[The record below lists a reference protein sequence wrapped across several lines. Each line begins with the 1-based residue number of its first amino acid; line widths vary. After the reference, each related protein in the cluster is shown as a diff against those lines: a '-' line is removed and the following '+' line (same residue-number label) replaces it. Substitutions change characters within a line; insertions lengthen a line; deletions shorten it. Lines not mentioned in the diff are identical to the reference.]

1 MDKTSEATAAS
12 HTQPVGEM
20 VPMKDMAQLPS
31 RLGDET
37 EAGGRGGATA
47 PSASHSDDD
56 DDDDDDADDARRSR
70 RLSKGKERDQD
81 GTAKHRR
88 ESMAAIG
95 PAQEDI
101 RLAAPAGGDVGPV
114 CIITLLLTS
123 GSRHPYKIDSKYLA
137 RRNVIIP
144 DENSDGYPDPFSIS
158 VYTLKELI
166 LREWRTDWE
175 AKPNSP
181 SSIRLIHFG
190 KLLEDKEQLKKYQF
204 SNENPNVVHM
214 SIRPSDL
221 DDEEPK
227 TGGKS
232 LPAGGGDGQRPRSGN
247 GCCVIL

>member
-1 MDKTSEATAAS
+1 MDSNEHKTSSATAAP
-12 HTQPVGEM
+12 HLPPMGEM
-20 VPMKDMAQLPS
+20 VPMKDIAQPS
-31 RLGDET
+31 RLGDEI
-37 EAGGRGGATA
+37 EAAGGRDDTA
-47 PSASHSDDD
+47 APPASHSDDD
-56 DDDDDDADDARRSR
+56 DAPDAASDSR
-70 RLSKGKERDQD
+70 PLSKGKERDQD
-81 GTAKHRR
+81 STTKQRR
-88 ESMAAIG
+88 ESLAAIG
-95 PAQEDI
+95 PAQEDN
-101 RLAAPAGGDVGPV
+101 RLAAPAGGDSGPV

-123 GSRHPYKIDSKYLA
+123 GSRHPYKIDAKYLA
-137 RRNVIIP
+137 RRNVVIP
-144 DENSDGYPDPFSIS
+144 DETSDGHPDPFSIS

-232 LPAGGGDGQRPRSGN
+232 LPPGVGDGQRSRSGN